1 MALLDF
7 YDRITEAIDH
17 NKFIVGI
24 FIDLQKAFDTVDHS
38 ILINKLNFYGIR
50 GIALDW
56 FRSYLTN
63 RKQSV
68 KIKNTISALKLITCG
83 VPQGSILG
91 PLLFI
96 LFINDLSN
104 CTSIL
109 NFILFADDT
118 NSININSNFHDLVS
132 ITNTELHNLANWF
145 IANKLTLN
153 PAKCNYMLFGNKVK
167 NLSDPDIF
175 LNGIKLKRTDSTKF
189 LGVFIYDKLSWKI
202 HIRETC

>member
-1 MALLDF
+1 MALIKLLDK
-7 YDRITEAIDH
+7 ITSSFSSNSFAAS
-17 NKFIVGI
+17 IV
-24 FIDLQKAFDTVDHS
+24 IDLKKAFDTVDHS

-109 NFILFADDT
+109 NFILF
-118 NSININSNFHDLVS
+118 
-132 ITNTELHNLANWF
+132 
-145 IANKLTLN
+145 
-153 PAKCNYMLFGNKVK
+153 C
-167 NLSDPDIF
+167 
-175 LNGIKLKRTDSTKF
+175 
-189 LGVFIYDKLSWKI
+189 
-202 HIRETC
+202 